1 MFNAA
6 PNLSLVEQTI
16 VDYVLQKSL
25 DETVES
31 IHLFASATHLDDDW
45 LRQSYCRRY
54 LAVVHA
60 RGMC

>member
-16 VDYVLQKSL
+16 VDYVLQNSL
-25 DETVES
+25 NDSVEG
-31 IHLFASATHLDDDW
+31 IHMYASADPVDD
-45 LRQSYCRRY
+45 LIRQQYCARY